1 MSLVWKNIKNFCIK
15 LGEHH
20 ISEYTAQCAYYTI
33 LSFIPFIVLIVT
45 LIQYTGISQS
55 TLNSVIQKLIPETM
69 NETLRKIAKKEDMSF
84 NNVIVS
90 CIQNSLDQMDLEQYQ
105 DVDIYD
111 DKELKV

>member
-55 TLNSVIQKLIPETM
+55 TLNSVIQQLIPETM
-69 NETLRKIAKKEDMSF
+69 NETTMGIIQEVYSKSLR
-84 NNVIVS
+84 
-90 CIQNSLDQMDLEQYQ
+90 NS
-105 DVDIYD
+105 IYISNICTM
-111 DKELKV
+111 VC

>member
-1 MSLVWKNIKNFCIK
+1 MSMVWKNIKNFCIK

-33 LSFIPFIVLIVT
+33 LSFIPFIILIVT

-69 NETLRKIAKKEDMSF
+69 NETTMGIIQEVYSKSLRNGIYFS
-84 NNVIVS
+84 NI
-90 CIQNSLDQMDLEQYQ
+90 CIM
-105 DVDIYD
+105 VC
-111 DKELKV
+111 